1 MCGRY
6 VITSPADAVRA
17 LFGYDELPNF
27 PPRYNVAPTQ
37 PIPIVRLVDGKRSFA
52 LVRWGFLPAW
62 VKDPRTFSLLVNAR
76 GESVLDKP
84 SFRNAMRRRRCLI
97 PADGFYEWRAVRAGA
112 PRRPYFVR
120 PKSGGPIV
128 FAGLWETWVGP
139 NGEEIDTAAIVTTQA
154 NRALAV
160 VHDRMPVVVEP
171 QAFNLWL
178 DCANV
183 DAMTAAAL
191 IVPAAED
198 LFECY
203 EISSAVNRVA
213 NDSAQLVEPAP
224 AVADRDAATE
234 ANAPAAEPKR
244 KKANDQPSLF

>member
-17 LFGYDELPNF
+17 LFDHDERPNF

-62 VKDPRTFSLLVNAR
+62 MKDPRRFSLLVNAR

-84 SFRNAMRRRRCLI
+84 SFRNAMHRRRCLI
-97 PADGFYEWRAVRAGA
+97 PADGFYEWRAVQVGA
-112 PRRPYFVR
+112 PKRPYFVR

-203 EISSAVNRVA
+203 EISPAVNRVA

-244 KKANDQPSLF
+244 KKANDQQSPF

>member
-1 MCGRY
+1 
-6 VITSPADAVRA
+6 
-17 LFGYDELPNF
+17 
-27 PPRYNVAPTQ
+27 
-37 PIPIVRLVDGKRSFA
+37 
-52 LVRWGFLPAW
+52 
-62 VKDPRTFSLLVNAR
+62 
-76 GESVLDKP
+76 
-84 SFRNAMRRRRCLI
+84 
-97 PADGFYEWRAVRAGA
+97 
-112 PRRPYFVR
+112 
-120 PKSGGPIV
+120 
-128 FAGLWETWVGP
+128 
-139 NGEEIDTAAIVTTQA
+139 
-154 NRALAV
+154 
-160 VHDRMPVVVEP
+160 MPVVVEP

-203 EISSAVNRVA
+203 EISPAVNRVA